1 MSTKEYDERQVIED
15 YVWKHYGNLF
25 TAIEKRGV
33 FLVNGGIYPA
43 GSRSAEQADRITGP
57 VDAEEL
63 KAALAD
69 GVKALRSRAATR
81 VIREHTGEVY
91 IHRCPECNRV
101 VRTPVANQCL
111 WCGHDW
117 H

>member
-1 MSTKEYDERQVIED
+1 MSTTRYDERQVLED
-15 YVWKHYGNLF
+15 YIWKHYGNLF

-33 FLVNGGIYPA
+33 LFARIYPA
-43 GSRSAEQADRITGP
+43 GSRDAKNADRIIGP
-57 VDAEEL
+57 VDVEEL

-69 GVKALRSRAATR
+69 GVVALRSRAATR
-81 VIREHTGEVY
+81 VIAVHPDEIY

-101 VRTPVANQCL
+101 VRTPVAKQCL